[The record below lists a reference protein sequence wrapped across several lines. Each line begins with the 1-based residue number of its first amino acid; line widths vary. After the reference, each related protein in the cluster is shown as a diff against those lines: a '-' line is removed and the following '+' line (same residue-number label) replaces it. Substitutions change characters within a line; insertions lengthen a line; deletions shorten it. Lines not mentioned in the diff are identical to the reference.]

1 MAEESAMF
9 QARLGVS
16 TSYDFAISTMLTS
29 TIADV
34 VNISWYLDTDVGAEF
49 MALSGENTATGEDEA
64 ASMSRM
70 ASFLTSLLFNIVV
83 ASIFLALFT
92 CFRPRF
98 PWFYSPL
105 KAARASDSSLGTES
119 LSDVIGSTIVLPA
132 SCLGYLAW
140 IPEAFNTKQQE
151 VQRCGGEDA
160 VVYFRFH
167 WLALKLFGCMALVTS
182 VALMPAYAQAGPAV
196 ALDQLSL
203 TNVADGSG
211 ILWLP
216 LIAIYLCSFLGCYLL
231 LAECKHFVQLR
242 HRYML
247 RHLQGAT
254 ERSVLL
260 EGLKGDCLREEGFA
274 EFWNG
279 LYPDG
284 IEETVL
290 ARGAEPLRAMMD
302 ARANAILQLRV
313 ARAKVAAGQP
323 RPRHLPL
330 KQMVTTNRAQ
340 NGLLVDSIDYYA
352 QQIRDT
358 NEQAQAMLSQDAGQ
372 LEVRPAGFVTFKEAK
387 ARTLALHAPPS
398 AAMGQAWTVRAAP
411 DPKDMIWTNV
421 GIDSYMRAVR
431 TLLVSIAVFLLIFFY
446 IIPVSFIS
454 ALTSLTT
461 LSRLLPFLEPLLDAT
476 PALRGFLEGV
486 LPTLALTIFLSILPI
501 ILQTLAVYKGVVCRS
516 EGKWLHRLLATG
528 TFIHAEADP
537 ALVYLHQ
544 IAEFDLF

>member
-16 TSYDFAISTMLTS
+16 TTTMLSS

-70 ASFLTSLLFNIVV
+70 ASFLTSLLFNI
-83 ASIFLALFT
+83 
-92 CFRPRF
+92 
-98 PWFYSPL
+98 
-105 KAARASDSSLGTES
+105 AARASDSSLGTES

-132 SCLGYLAW
+132 SCLATWHGS
-140 IPEAFNTKQQE
+140 
-151 VQRCGGEDA
+151 
-160 VVYFRFH
+160 
-167 WLALKLFGCMALVTS
+167 LKLLTQSSRRCNGAE
-182 VALMPAYAQAGPAV
+182 AKMPPDARLRPGRPAV

-313 ARAKVAAGQP
+313 ARRRWQQDSP
-323 RPRHLPL
+323 PRHLPL

-340 NGLLVDSIDYYA
+340 DGLLVDSIDYYA

-372 LEVRPAGFVTFKEAK
+372 LEVRSAGFVTFKEAK

-411 DPKDMIWTNV
+411 DPKT
-421 GIDSYMRAVR
+421 
-431 TLLVSIAVFLLIFFY
+431 
-446 IIPVSFIS
+446 
-454 ALTSLTT
+454 
-461 LSRLLPFLEPLLDAT
+461 
-476 PALRGFLEGV
+476 
-486 LPTLALTIFLSILPI
+486 
-501 ILQTLAVYKGVVCRS
+501 
-516 EGKWLHRLLATG
+516 
-528 TFIHAEADP
+528 
-537 ALVYLHQ
+537 
-544 IAEFDLF
+544 